1 MHWSR
6 YFMATLIVLC
16 LALVGTAGSDTAKK
30 LIGVWEL
37 TKAEN
42 APPGP
47 MTVEFTKDKKLKLRI
62 KTNDKEIKIDGTYE
76 VKDNDIVSMLAFE
89 GQTKTETNKIK
100 KLTEKELVIEDEKG
114 KVEEY
119 KRAN

>member
-37 TKAEN
+37 SKADN
-42 APPGP
+42 SPPGAV
-47 MTVEFTKDKKLKLRI
+47 TVEFTKDNKLKLRI
-62 KTNDKEIKIDGTYE
+62 KANDKELKIDGTYE
-76 VKDNDIVSMLAFE
+76 LKDNDIVSMLTFE

-119 KRAN
+119 KRAK